1 MTDGVFLRL
10 KNLTGIPWGNDAA
23 LAAKLDLIYLSN
35 HSGERYVSPILN
47 KEDTVLTSS
56 YKDSVI
62 AAAFEIYKNR
72 WTRLWEV
79 NNAEFNPIQ
88 NYDMTETHT
97 GTETG
102 LKTPTNWKETETQTP
117 TNWKETETQTPTNW
131 KETETQTPTDW
142 TKTTTQTPDD
152 WSETTVQTPDEWTET
167 TEGLKAD
174 NTSESTGSVYAF
186 NSTNAVPSTKA
197 ETEVNSK
204 STKTQE
210 GTYTTTHS
218 QSGSMATT
226 EEQTGTFQTEKAQSG
241 TFQTETSRTGSYQTE
256 TSHTGTYEDKMT
268 YNTTLQR
275 SGNIGVTTSQQ
286 MLQSSIELW
295 KWNFFESVFKDLDQ
309 ILTLDT
315 Y

>member
-1 MTDGVFLRL
+1 MKRKGVLTMWERKKLQEIFSLTDGVFQRLRTQ
-10 KNLTGIPWGNDAA
+10 TGIPWGNDAT
-23 LAAKLDLIYLSN
+23 LASKLDLIYLSN

-47 KEDTVLTSS
+47 KDDDVLTSS
-56 YKDSVI
+56 YKDSI
-62 AAAFEIYKNR
+62 ISAAFEINKNK
-72 WTRLWEV
+72 WTRLWGV
-79 NNAEFNPIQ
+79 MTAEFDPIQ

-102 LKTPTNWKETETQTP
+102 LKTPNNWKD
-117 TNWKETETQTPTNW
+117 TETQTPTNW

-142 TKTTTQTPDD
+142 VKTTTETPDD
-152 WSETTVQTPDEWTET
+152 WEESTVQTPTDWTET

-174 NTSESTGSVYAF
+174 NTSKATGSVYAF
-186 NSTNAVPSTKA
+186 NSSAAVPSTEA

-218 QSGSMATT
+218 QSGSMSTT
-226 EEQTGTFQTEKAQSG
+226 EEQAGTFQTER
-241 TFQTETSRTGSYQTE
+241 SRTGSFQTE
-256 TSHTGTYEDKMT
+256 TSHTGTFEDKTT
-268 YNTTLQR
+268 YNTTLR
-275 SGNIGVTTSQQ
+275 RYGNVGVTTSQM
-286 MLQSSIELW
+286 MLESSIKLW
-295 KWNFFESVFKDLDQ
+295 QWSFFETVFKDLDQ